1 MRELIDERPTMKPE
15 AIIRGIDRII
25 FLLEEIAYLK
35 TQIKSEGTGHIHT
48 TIGVLQDRV
57 KELKKEFD

>member
-1 MRELIDERPTMKPE
+1 MKPE

-35 TQIKSEGTGHIHT
+35 TQIQSEGTGHIHT

-57 KELKKEFD
+57 KELKKEFG